1 MIKNILVTGGLGFI
15 GSHFIKH
22 LLKNFPAYTIVSVDK
37 LTYAGNKKNLE
48 GLPVTS
54 LCYVDIKDEA
64 IKDILQ
70 DYKIDTIINFAAES
84 HVDRSVKYPKE
95 FIETEVLGLFN
106 LVYQSIKNKNINLM
120 VHVSTDEVYGDSYVY
135 EADETFKLDPN
146 SPYAASKACADLL
159 LQSYVRTYDFPAVI
173 VRPCNNYGPRQ
184 YPEKLVPMVITRL
197 LENQEVLVHGRG
209 IEKREWIYVEDC
221 CKAIEAVMH
230 FGKVGEIY
238 NIGSGNRLTNMQ
250 VVETLIK
257 LVKGTDKYN
266 DFIKHMP
273 NRPGND
279 IGYAINSDRTKKIC
293 NDYLKTDFLE
303 GMKTTVDWY
312 KMNWHYWSSID
323 LESNIYDNENY
334 LR

>member
-1 MIKNILVTGGLGFI
+1 
-15 GSHFIKH
+15 
-22 LLKNFPAYTIVSVDK
+22 
-37 LTYAGNKKNLE
+37 
-48 GLPVTS
+48 
-54 LCYVDIKDEA
+54 
-64 IKDILQ
+64 
-70 DYKIDTIINFAAES
+70 
-84 HVDRSVKYPKE
+84 
-95 FIETEVLGLFN
+95 
-106 LVYQSIKNKNINLM
+106 
-120 VHVSTDEVYGDSYVY
+120 
-135 EADETFKLDPN
+135 
-146 SPYAASKACADLL
+146 
-159 LQSYVRTYDFPAVI
+159 
-173 VRPCNNYGPRQ
+173 
-184 YPEKLVPMVITRL
+184 

-250 VVETLIK
+250 VVETIIK
-257 LVKGTDKYN
+257 LVKGTDKYS